1 MTDQSVRLDNDAAA
15 LRAAAER
22 VHVDTL
28 DPACA
33 PGAPAALKAI
43 DDALITLSRACYAA
57 AHSFIPLGDIEHTIS
72 DRYARA
78 AATWPSPRSASGP
91 SHEQQALV
99 LSSLHD
105 AGAAVR
111 AAAGHCG
118 RAASNLAAT
127 MEPEERFGKSHAAR
141 AAPSGVTVAPDSE
154 PCRTSRTRSVR
165 ARPFGRVA

>member
-1 MTDQSVRLDNDAAA
+1 MTHPTVRLDNDADA
-15 LRAAAER
+15 LCSAAER
-22 VHVDTL
+22 LHDDTL

-33 PGAPAALKAI
+33 PGIPAALKAI
-43 DDALITLSRACYAA
+43 DDALTTLSRTCYAA
-57 AHSFIPLGDIEHTIS
+57 AQALIPVGGGEDSIS

-78 AATWPSPRSASGP
+78 AATWPSRRGETGP
-91 SHEQQALV
+91 SHEQQANV

-154 PCRTSRTRSVR
+154 PCRTSRTRSAR

>member
-1 MTDQSVRLDNDAAA
+1 MTDPSVRLDKDADA
-15 LRAAAER
+15 LRSAAER
-22 VHVDTL
+22 LRVDAL

-33 PGAPAALKAI
+33 PRIPAALKAI
-43 DDALITLSRACYAA
+43 DDALTTLSRTCYAA
-57 AHSFIPLGDIEHTIS
+57 AQSFIPLGDGDDTMS

-78 AATWPSPRSASGP
+78 AATWPSPRGGSGP
-91 SHEQQALV
+91 SHEQQARV

-127 MEPEERFGKSHAAR
+127 LDPVERREDPERRQPSSEAA
-141 AAPSGVTVAPDSE
+141 
-154 PCRTSRTRSVR
+154 
-165 ARPFGRVA
+165 